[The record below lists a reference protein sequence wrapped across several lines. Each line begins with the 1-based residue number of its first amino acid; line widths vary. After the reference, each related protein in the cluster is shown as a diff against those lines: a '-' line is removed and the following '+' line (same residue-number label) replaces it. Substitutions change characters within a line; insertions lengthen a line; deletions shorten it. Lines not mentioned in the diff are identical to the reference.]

1 MSLFPS
7 RARTTAMTLGSAPNT
22 RVGRSRTTHRRVHIG
37 GARARRR
44 EGLLDPDPERDR
56 QRDLDHLRL
65 LEQPY
70 STACAMTSSTTPN
83 TCMVGSVTT
92 RHRVHIGVHAPRA
105 GRVQIEDRQR
115 ELDARGQPT
124 ASERRAF
131 AAVVARLMWSSIAVA
146 GFDLEKSRYRPFQ
159 AELVRGAG
167 RRPHAELAR
176 CHLLRVEIDRGR
188 RLRAR

>member
-1 MSLFPS
+1 VSISAAHAPAAGRVS
-7 RARTTAMTLGSAPNT
+7 WIQIQNAVGSVT
-22 RVGRSRTTHRRVHIG
+22 SIIFDSSGK
-37 GARARRR
+37 
-44 EGLLDPDPERDR
+44 
-56 QRDLDHLRL
+56 
-65 LEQPY
+65 PY
-70 STACAMTSSTTPN
+70 STASAIASSTTPN